1 MSVDAFAVDVT
12 GAEDLPEL
20 AQHAA
25 AFQLELFE
33 LRREEDHLEGE
44 FFEDLGFGFRVFVDD
59 ELVAVAVGEVAEEIG
74 LRFEACR
81 ADVVADAFADE
92 GVDAALANGADEVAK
107 GSGFTDRVIA
117 ALGPCFDFFDVEKS
131 GADAVGEIVERV
143 GRVVGPVHHLAL
155 D

>member
-12 GAEDLPEL
+12 GAENLPEL
-20 AQHAA
+20 AKHAA
-25 AFQLELFE
+25 AFQFELFE
-33 LRREEDHLEGE
+33 LGREEDHLEGE
-44 FFEDLGFGFRVFVDD
+44 FFEDLGFGFRVLVDD

-74 LRFEACR
+74 LRFEASR

-92 GVDAALANGADEVAK
+92 GIDAALADGADEVAK
-107 GSGFTDRVIA
+107 RCSFTGWLIA
-117 ALGPCFDFFDVEKS
+117 TLGPGFDFFDVEES
-131 GADAVGEIVERV
+131 GADAVGEVVERV